1 MDPSEMLAQVK
12 EAAGLDDAYH
22 VTTFK
27 GYRPIEGTGAALT
40 TVEVWDRGPGAGAS
54 RFTVLARDE
63 LGRSATGAPQAT
75 LDQAMAAVPWSDLDQ
90 EPSMWERERD
100 ERGPRGRWRGSR
112 SE

>member
-1 MDPSEMLAQVK
+1 VDPIEILDLVTRG
-12 EAAGLDDAYH
+12 AGLDAAYH

-27 GYRPIEGTGAALT
+27 GYRPTDTSGGALT
-40 TVEVWDRGPGAGAS
+40 TVEVWDRGVGAS

-63 LGRSATGAPQAT
+63 LGRSATGDPQPT
-75 LDQAMAAVPWSDLDQ
+75 LDQAMTAVPWSDLDQ
-90 EPSMWERERD
+90 EPSMWERQGD